1 MLIELKRNALSVYP
15 SYCTDSGGKA
25 YFEGGGGYHPLLQR
39 QVKDKHT
46 FKNLFI
52 YNPLLN
58 LVFSASVMPKS
69 KG

>member
-52 YNPLLN
+52 
-58 LVFSASVMPKS
+58 
-69 KG
+69 